1 MVGSVQKVFLAV
13 EGNDSH
19 HTEVVS
25 IFLSSSLQSI
35 EMGYKETFELAFPTT
50 VVTVAMVSEESLF
63 FLFFCFLQIAMEMH
77 TSTIITHTEIHETIT
92 IVLTL
97 SSLLENGV
105 FSFDSG
111 SIFGFDLGI
120 SSVIIG
126 VYGVDPGTGLTLG
139 SSVDVMIPRM
149 FFW

>member
-63 FLFFCFLQIAMEMH
+63 FLFF
-77 TSTIITHTEIHETIT
+77 
-92 IVLTL
+92 
-97 SSLLENGV
+97 V
-105 FSFDSG
+105 FCK
-111 SIFGFDLGI
+111 
-120 SSVIIG
+120 
-126 VYGVDPGTGLTLG
+126 
-139 SSVDVMIPRM
+139 
-149 FFW
+149 

>member
-1 MVGSVQKVFLAV
+1 
-13 EGNDSH
+13 
-19 HTEVVS
+19 
-25 IFLSSSLQSI
+25 
-35 EMGYKETFELAFPTT
+35 
-50 VVTVAMVSEESLF
+50 
-63 FLFFCFLQIAMEMH
+63 MEMH

-97 SSLLENGV
+97 SSFLENGV

-111 SIFGFDLGI
+111 SIFGLDLGI
-120 SSVIIG
+120 SLVIIG

-139 SSVDVMIPRM
+139 SSVDVVIPRM